1 MLNALGFF
9 VLPLVFITLKKLILK
24 TIRMKFIRKPL
35 PFMLAMLFM
44 ASTAFSQDKVSD
56 TELTNFANAY
66 AEVQGVNEKAQN
78 EMVKV
83 IENSG
88 MEIQTFNM
96 MYQASQNPNA
106 PMPADV
112 SEADTKKYEEVVV
125 KIEKMQPVFQKEME
139 EVIVENNL
147 TVERYQQVVA
157 QLQTDP
163 ELQEKL
169 QSRLQ

>member
-1 MLNALGFF
+1 
-9 VLPLVFITLKKLILK
+9 
-24 TIRMKFIRKPL
+24 MKFIRKPL

-44 ASTAFSQDKVSD
+44 ATTAFSQEKVSD

-66 AEVQGVNEKAQN
+66 SEIQGVNEKAQN
-78 EMVKV
+78 QMVEV
-83 IENSG
+83 IEKSG

-96 MYQASQNPNA
+96 MYQAAQNPNA
-106 PMPADV
+106 PMPAEV
-112 SEADTKKYEEVVV
+112 SETDTEKYEKVVME
-125 KIEKMQPVFQKEME
+125 IEKMQPVFQKQME

-147 TVERYQQVVA
+147 SVERYQQVVA
-157 QLQTDP
+157 QLQTDT